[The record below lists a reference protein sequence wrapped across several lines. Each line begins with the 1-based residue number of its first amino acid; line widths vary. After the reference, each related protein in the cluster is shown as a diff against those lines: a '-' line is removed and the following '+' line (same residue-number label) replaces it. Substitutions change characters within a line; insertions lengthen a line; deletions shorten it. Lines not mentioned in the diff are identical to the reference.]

1 MGSIEGYKFHA
12 KSVDSLID
20 GVHAFS
26 PKIGFITIVITSSIG
41 AISNELL
48 LRVGETVSNKKVR
61 QLTDNVSVVRAV
73 KNQRLF
79 FHLNY

>member
-1 MGSIEGYKFHA
+1 M
-12 KSVDSLID
+12 
-20 GVHAFS
+20 
-26 PKIGFITIVITSSIG
+26 
-41 AISNELL
+41 